1 MEDKEIYI
9 KHIDWEGPCIFDNNK
24 IFRKDIMSEFGRY
37 ELNDNILHIFW
48 EKWDSEYF
56 YLDTEK
62 IYILIKNINI
72 IKPSTK
78 ISLCKNKIIISRGF
92 DEDNIDIK
100 FKVIDNDIIDKQI
113 YKNEGFEASYTI
125 ILVIRDTVPKLSL
138 YINDKEIILE
148 QLNILDHNISA
159 MTLFKNDYK
168 LLKRYLNYYSSLVF
182 EIFFLYYN
190 GKIDNALI
198 KDINEYKVKIY
209 LIEWDFKYWIGDKKQ
224 HYAQTMAINNSLHIL
239 KNYGYYTLYNDLDE
253 YIIINNL
260 KTLIEN
266 NWDIDIFV
274 FKNRFCKMG
283 DQLIR
288 YEDFDNKFDLSTI
301 VKGHLWDKYRE
312 KNLIKLQNIN
322 IIGVHSIYDE
332 YKKYDNSIEFYH
344 IVNFV
349 ENNRVKYLTEFIY
362 DP

>member
-1 MEDKEIYI
+1 MKILKYI
-9 KHIDWEGPCIFDNNK
+9 QIIQ
-24 IFRKDIMSEFGRY
+24 
-37 ELNDNILHIFW
+37 ND
-48 EKWDSEYF
+48 
-56 YLDTEK
+56 
-62 IYILIKNINI
+62 
-72 IKPSTK
+72 
-78 ISLCKNKIIISRGF
+78 R
-92 DEDNIDIK
+92 
-100 FKVIDNDIIDKQI
+100 
-113 YKNEGFEASYTI
+113 
-125 ILVIRDTVPKLSL
+125 PKSGVNF
-138 YINDKEIILE
+138 I
-148 QLNILDHNISA
+148 
-159 MTLFKNDYK
+159 
-168 LLKRYLNYYSSLVF
+168 KRYLKYYSSLGI